1 MSLESGLRFFL
12 RYVEAQGGV
21 VLEEEDQAL
30 VQLPDAL
37 RLGLGLPRE
46 LAVTSDGEVAQEG
59 GQMLVIAGH
68 PLLEAAAERVLQQGD
83 AGWMAVAWP
92 GGAPPGEETL
102 LEGLRAFYP
111 VEHGRIDIFGRPEP
125 VYVPLLRMGA
135 LVEFTGEGQ
144 FLERIETCVDAVEA
158 LPLPSAAAARLLLAA
173 AAERPEACSV
183 LAPRVAPALDAG
195 LRRLEQRAAER
206 AAELQAGVRS
216 LLREER
222 ERAAAYYD
230 AQLRQ
235 IARRRE
241 NAAADRQ
248 ALYDEQ
254 ARVTAEEA
262 LRRQAEIEEKFQ
274 VRGSVR
280 PFRLHLQLAPA
291 LHLELE
297 VRRGARCYPMACNFL
312 LETQTFLPLRCP
324 SCGEPEPLVAG
335 RQELGCLR
343 CQGARAEGPAVV
355 AQAAP
360 RPTPETREASGEQ
373 APRAPAVHRPE
384 PQRPPTGERRPAPPR
399 DGAQESM
406 PWQDWR
412 PLAPMAQGFFNR
424 VLGGGA
430 PRVPVARHSP
440 LDVALR
446 WFGWRGLHLVLDLP
460 YPDEPTQGCR
470 LTAHALIEGHHLTGR
485 LHAEGLKREFTL
497 LTLGSADEA
506 TLWEVLPCR
515 LSTSDRLAPLMLL
528 DHQLEALEDMARRQG
543 PPSGLDDAEWLLL
556 AEGGAQWPFSILLR
570 AVSIWRR
577 VDRKAPG
584 KSPRAVAAGLL
595 DLALEQSGLKAVDGQ
610 VPQTFG
616 SDRLRT
622 RQAAEYIASRLPPRV
637 L

>member
-1 MSLESGLRFFL
+1 MSLEPGLRFFL
-12 RYVEAQGGV
+12 RYVEAHGAL

-30 VQLPDAL
+30 VHLPDAL
-37 RLGLGLPRE
+37 RRDFALPKE

-83 AGWMAVAWP
+83 AGWLAVAWP
-92 GGAPPGEETL
+92 GGAPPAEETL
-102 LEGLRAFYP
+102 LDGLRAFYP
-111 VEHGRIDIFGRPEP
+111 VEHGRIDIVGRPEP

-135 LVEFTGEGQ
+135 LVAFTGEGQ

-158 LPLPSAAAARLLLAA
+158 LPLPAAAAARLLSAA
-173 AAERPEACSV
+173 RAERPEACSV

-195 LRRLEQRAAER
+195 LARMEQRASER
-206 AAELQAGVRS
+206 AAELQAGVRA

-222 ERAAAYYD
+222 ERAAVYYD

-241 NAAADRQ
+241 NAAAERQ

-262 LRRQAEIEEKFQ
+262 VRRQAEIEEKFL

-280 PFRLHLQLAPA
+280 PFRLHLLLAPA

-297 VRRGARCYPMACNFL
+297 VRRGARCYPLACNFL
-312 LETQTFLPLRCP
+312 LEAQTFLRLRCP

-335 RQELGCLR
+335 RRELGCVR
-343 CQGARAEGPAVV
+343 CQGVRAEGAALP
-355 AQAAP
+355 AQAEP
-360 RPTPETREASGEQ
+360 RPAPAAREAPGEQ
-373 APRAPAVHRPE
+373 AVRASAVRRPE
-384 PQRPPTGERRPAPPR
+384 PNRRPTGEGRPALPR
-399 DGAQESM
+399 DGAQDWM
-406 PWQDWR
+406 PWRNWR
-412 PLAPMAQGFFNR
+412 PLPPLAQDFFHR

-430 PRVPVARHSP
+430 PAVPIARHSP
-440 LDVALR
+440 LDIALR

-460 YPDEPTQGCR
+460 YPEEPTPGCR
-470 LTAHALIEGHHLTGR
+470 LTTLALIEGHHLSGR
-485 LHAEGLKREFTL
+485 LHAEGMKREFTL
-497 LTLGSADEA
+497 LTQGSADEA
-506 TLWEVLPCR
+506 TFWEVLPCR
-515 LSTSDRLAPLMLL
+515 VSTPDRLAPLTLL
-528 DHQLEALEDMARRQG
+528 GHQLEALEDIALRQG
-543 PPSGLDDAEWLLL
+543 PPSGLDDVEWLLL
-556 AEGGAQWPFSILLR
+556 AEGSERWPFPILLR

-595 DLALEQSGLKAVDGQ
+595 ELALDQSGLKAVDGE
-610 VPQTFG
+610 VAETFG
-616 SDRLRT
+616 SDGLRT
-622 RQAAEYIASRLPPRV
+622 RQAAEFIAPRLGPRV